1 MVYERCL
8 RNGWRQFCHQ
18 KIAGEVNRVFEPF
31 NVLELGMVFSS
42 VKSCTTTGYDD
53 ILPELLKNMNPKA
66 NACGGFRGEAPATF
80 GRRTE
85 DVTHSQFS

>member
-1 MVYERCL
+1 
-8 RNGWRQFCHQ
+8 
-18 KIAGEVNRVFEPF
+18 VNRVFEPF
-31 NVLELGMVFSS
+31 NVLALDMVFSS
-42 VKSCTTTGYDD
+42 VKSCTAAGYDD

-66 NACGGFRGEAPATF
+66 NACGGFRGGEAPATF